1 MDSSTNFSVSEVVRL
16 RDGTPAK
23 GGFGVLPP
31 PPPPPPQD
39 PTTEVT
45 AIIIKSLLSMK
56 FTPKTSSIARLT
68 RVKVALIN

>member
-16 RDGTPAK
+16 RDGTPAT
-23 GGFGVLPP
+23 GGFGVLP

-68 RVKVALIN
+68 RVKVALIK